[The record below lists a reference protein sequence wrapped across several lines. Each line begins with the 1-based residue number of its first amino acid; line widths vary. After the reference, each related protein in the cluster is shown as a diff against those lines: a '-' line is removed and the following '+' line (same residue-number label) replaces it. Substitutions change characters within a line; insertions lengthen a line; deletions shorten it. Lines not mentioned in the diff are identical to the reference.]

1 MFTIEV
7 ETHFRA
13 SHQLTLSN
21 GSKEPSHI
29 HDWSVTAQV
38 SSEKLDSL
46 GLVTDFGQLKAMVD
60 KITVEFENSQLE
72 KIAYFRRNNPS
83 AENVA
88 KYIFDRLDPELPSD
102 VKLRSIKVVEEPG
115 CSAKFSK

>member
-13 SHQLTLSN
+13 SHQLTLSD

-29 HDWSVTAQV
+29 HDWAVTAQV
-38 SSEKLDSL
+38 SSDKLDGI
-46 GLVTDFGQLKAMVD
+46 GLVMDFGQLKAMVG
-60 KITVEFENSQLE
+60 KITAEFENTQFD
-72 KIAYFRRNNPS
+72 KISYFRQNNPS

-88 KYIFDRLDPELPSD
+88 KYIFDRLEPELPVG
-102 VKLRSIKVVEEPG
+102 VKLRSINVVEEPG
-115 CSAKFSK
+115 FSAKFSK